1 MQAILTFFAVYW
13 FLKEYAM
20 TCSYSKEFSV
30 AGFTDVENAF
40 ICEYLPISSGEC
52 VKVYLYG
59 LFLCQNPKFDC
70 SLEDF
75 AKTLGMDTEK
85 VISCFNFWEDFGLVS
100 VLSKDPFSVQY
111 QPIRSSSSAKPKKI
125 KAEKYTEFSKA
136 IQSIIPDRMISTSE
150 YTEYFNIMETYS
162 IKPEAMLLIVKYCV
176 DRKGTDIGY
185 KYIAKVSKDFGNR
198 GINTIDKVE
207 KELASYVL
215 RTGLIEKI
223 LKAMSVRRQPEIE
236 DSTYLKKWT
245 QELNFEEENILF
257 AATTLKKGTMAKLD
271 EFLLELYSMKSFSKE
286 EIKEYVNNKNSIYEL
301 AIKINKLLSI
311 YVEVLEPVVDTYT
324 KKWLSYGFME
334 DALCYIASHCFKIGK
349 NTLQDMDELVEN
361 LRERGFIDLSSVGD
375 YFESIKKSDEFISRM
390 LSLAGVNRR
399 PTPWDRENLSVWKRW
414 NFSEDMILEAAKLSA
429 GKNTP
434 TAYMNGILSN
444 WKNKGVFTVEQTANV
459 TATENTQESYN
470 RVNQKRRATEISKAH
485 KNNERAME
493 LDGFMNAYGRLNGI
507 EKDLAFAVMSGDQQ
521 AIINLEKE
529 QAELTLTIEHIL
541 AKIGLTLADLSPRY
555 VCEKCKDTGYV
566 GTHRCDCFDK

>member
-1 MQAILTFFAVYW
+1 
-13 FLKEYAM
+13 M

-111 QPIRSSSSAKPKKI
+111 HPIRSSSSAKPKKI

-286 EIKEYVNNKNSIYEL
+286 EIKEYVKNKNSIYEL

-470 RVNQKRRATEISKAH
+470 RVYEKRRATAISKAQ

-493 LDGFMNAYGRLNGI
+493 LDGFMSAYGRLNGI
-507 EKDLAFAVMSGDQQ
+507 EKDLAFAEIAGDQQ

>member
-1 MQAILTFFAVYW
+1 
-13 FLKEYAM
+13 M

-40 ICEYLPISSGEC
+40 ICEYLPVSSGDS

-75 AKTLGMDTEK
+75 AKTLDMDVDK
-85 VISCFNFWEDFGLVS
+85 VISCFNFWEEFGLVS

-111 QPIRSSSSAKPKKI
+111 QPIRSSYSAKPKKI
-125 KAEKYTEFSKA
+125 KAEKYTDFSKA
-136 IQSIIPDRMISTSE
+136 LQSLLPDRMISTNE

-185 KYIAKVSKDFGNR
+185 RYISKVTKDFGNR
-198 GINTIDKVE
+198 GINTIEKVE
-207 KELASYVL
+207 KELSSYVL
-215 RTGLIEKI
+215 RTGLIERI
-223 LKAMSVRRQPEIE
+223 LKAMSVKRQPEIE

-245 QELNFEEENILF
+245 QELNFEEDNILF
-257 AATTLKKGTMAKLD
+257 AATTLKKGNMAKLD
-271 EFLLELYSMKSFSKE
+271 EFLLELYAMKSFSKE
-286 EIKEYVNNKNSIYEL
+286 EIAEYVKNKNSIYEL

-311 YVEVLEPVVDTYT
+311 YVDVLDPVVDTYT
-324 KKWLSYGFME
+324 KKWLSYGFNQE
-334 DALCYIASHCFKIGK
+334 SLCFIASHCFKTGK
-349 NTLQDMDELVEN
+349 NTLQDMDTLIEN

-375 YFESIKKSDEFISRM
+375 YFENLKKSDEFISRM
-390 LSLAGVNRR
+390 LTLAGVNRR
-399 PTPWDRENLSVWKRW
+399 PTPWDRENLSVWKSW

-444 WKNKGVFTVEQTANV
+444 WKNKGVFTIEQTE
-459 TATENTQESYN
+459 TATSTENSQENYN
-470 RVNQKRRATEISKAH
+470 RVYEKRRALAISRAQ

-493 LDGFMNAYGRLNGI
+493 LDGFMPAYGRLNSI
-507 EKDLAFAVMSGDQQ
+507 ERDLAFAEIAGNKQ
-521 AIINLEKE
+521 AMDNLEKE
-529 QAELTLTIEHIL
+529 KAELTLTIEQML
-541 AKIGLTLADLSPRY
+541 QQIGLRIADLSPRY
-555 VCEKCKDTGYV
+555 ACEKCQDTGYV
-566 GTHRCDCFDK
+566 GTHRCDCFEKN

>member
-1 MQAILTFFAVYW
+1 
-13 FLKEYAM
+13 M

-40 ICEYLPISSGEC
+40 ICEYLPVSSGDS

-75 AKTLGMDTEK
+75 AKTLDMDVDK
-85 VISCFNFWEDFGLVS
+85 VISCFNFWEEFGLVS

-111 QPIRSSSSAKPKKI
+111 QPIRSSYSAKPKKI
-125 KAEKYTEFSKA
+125 KAEKYTDFSKA
-136 IQSIIPDRMISTSE
+136 LQSLLPDRMISTNE

-185 KYIAKVSKDFGNR
+185 RYISKVTKDFGNR
-198 GINTIDKVE
+198 GINTIEKVE
-207 KELASYVL
+207 KELSSYVL
-215 RTGLIEKI
+215 RTGLIERI
-223 LKAMSVRRQPEIE
+223 LKAMSVKRQPEIE

-245 QELNFEEENILF
+245 QELNFEEDNILF
-257 AATTLKKGTMAKLD
+257 AATTLKKGNMAKLD
-271 EFLLELYSMKSFSKE
+271 EFLLELYAMKSFSKE
-286 EIKEYVNNKNSIYEL
+286 EIAEYVKNKNSIYEL

-311 YVEVLEPVVDTYT
+311 YVDVLDPVVDTYT
-324 KKWLSYGFME
+324 KKWLSYGFNQ
-334 DALCYIASHCFKIGK
+334 DSLCFIASHCFKTGK
-349 NTLQDMDELVEN
+349 NTLQDMDTLIEN

-375 YFESIKKSDEFISRM
+375 YFENLKKSDEFISRM
-390 LSLAGVNRR
+390 LTLAGVNRR
-399 PTPWDRENLSVWKRW
+399 PTPWDRENLSVWKSW

-444 WKNKGVFTVEQTANV
+444 WKNKGVFTIEQTE
-459 TATENTQESYN
+459 TATSTENSQENYN
-470 RVNQKRRATEISKAH
+470 RVYEKRRALAISRAQ

-493 LDGFMNAYGRLNGI
+493 LDGFMPAYGRLNSI
-507 EKDLAFAVMSGDQQ
+507 ERDLAFAEIAGNKQ
-521 AIINLEKE
+521 AMDNLEKE
-529 QAELTLTIEHIL
+529 KAELTLTIEQML
-541 AKIGLTLADLSPRY
+541 QQIGLRIADLSPRY
-555 VCEKCKDTGYV
+555 ACEKCQDTGYV
-566 GTHRCDCFDK
+566 GTHRCDCFEKN